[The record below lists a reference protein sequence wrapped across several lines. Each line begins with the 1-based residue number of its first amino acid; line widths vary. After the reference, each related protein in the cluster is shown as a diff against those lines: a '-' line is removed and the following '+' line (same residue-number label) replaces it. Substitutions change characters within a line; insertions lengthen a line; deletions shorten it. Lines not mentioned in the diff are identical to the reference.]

1 MNVLT
6 EVVNGISTALYK
18 ATGCPVF
25 TEEGK
30 NNITF
35 PCFYVSLLNDE
46 REQHLDK
53 RYMSEHDFDIR
64 LFFNDADEVTDVD
77 TAAEIAEVLY
87 DVLEYITVSTG
98 QKLRGTKMSN
108 RITDGVLHFFVS
120 YDFFILKPREPGTKM
135 QTLDFNEGVKTNGE

>member
-1 MNVLT
+1 M
-6 EVVNGISTALYK
+6 A
-18 ATGCPVF
+18 
-25 TEEGK
+25 
-30 NNITF
+30 
-35 PCFYVSLLNDE
+35 
-46 REQHLDK
+46 
-53 RYMSEHDFDIR
+53 EHDFGIR
-64 LFFNDADEVTDVD
+64 LFFNDADEVTDAD

-98 QKLRGTKMSN
+98 QKLRGTRMSN